1 MNKKIVQYIIFIL
14 YLINFLISTTIFIK
28 FAFDKFIVT
37 NYLIVICFLVLNFI
51 EVIYLLFNLNKK
63 MSKRWSIVLISI
75 FIIQTIV
82 MFIIPIYNED
92 IGISTVL
99 PKEYNTY
106 GINIKY

>member
-1 MNKKIVQYIIFIL
+1 M
-14 YLINFLISTTIFIK
+14 ISTTIFIK

-92 IGISTVL
+92 IGISAVL

>member
-75 FIIQTIV
+75 FII
-82 MFIIPIYNED
+82 
-92 IGISTVL
+92 
-99 PKEYNTY
+99 
-106 GINIKY
+106 